1 MTINKLVIY
10 NQQDREHEE
19 STRWA
24 VHANESPYIN
34 DCTNSSNYGYLDVK
48 SKKNKQKS
56 REDFLDW
63 DSPPFMGP
71 HGKSGV

>member
-48 SKKNKQKS
+48 SKKITKVK
-56 REDFLDW
+56 RRFLGLRFPALYGATW
-63 DSPPFMGP
+63 
-71 HGKSGV
+71 